1 MDKLFPQPAAGQAD
15 LIGGTGMY
23 TYPKYDLKGKVAV
36 VTGAGQG
43 LGKWIALAL
52 ADAGADV
59 LVAALHSE
67 TAEKTCAEIRK
78 MGRKS
83 TFLAV
88 DVSDAEAVKAMMA
101 AAEADLG
108 GLDILVNNA
117 GVNIHKAALD
127 FTPEDFARIVDVN
140 AKGVFFCSQAAAARM
155 IPKGAGRII
164 NIASSVAFLV
174 RAGIPNSIYAMTKA
188 GVVMLTKALAEEWSR
203 FNINVNAIAPGYFLT
218 PLVEDRFKD
227 REMYNTIVSSTP
239 LGRAGNPED
248 VMGVAV
254 FLASAASAYMTGQTI
269 CVDGGRTIL

>member
-1 MDKLFPQPAAGQAD
+1 
-15 LIGGTGMY
+15 MY

-67 TAEKTCAEIRK
+67 TAERTCAEIRE
-78 MGRKS
+78 MGRNS

-88 DVSDAEAVKAMMA
+88 DVADVEAVKAMMA
-101 AAEADLG
+101 TAEADLG

-117 GVNIHKAALD
+117 GVNIHKAAID

-140 AKGVFFCSQAAAARM
+140 EKGVFFCSQAAAARM
-155 IPKGAGRII
+155 IPKGGGRII
-164 NIASSVAFLV
+164 NISSVTAFMV

-188 GVVMLTKALAEEWSR
+188 GVVMLTKALAEEWAR
-203 FNINVNAIAPGYFLT
+203 FNINVNAIAPGYFYT
-218 PLVEDRFKD
+218 PFVEDRFKD
-227 REMYNTIVSSTP
+227 REMYNTIISTTP

-248 VMGVAV
+248 IMGVTV
-254 FLASAASAYMTGQTI
+254 FLASAASAYITGQTI
-269 CVDGGRTIL
+269 CIDGGRTIL

>member
-67 TAEKTCAEIRK
+67 TAEKTCSEIRE

-227 REMYNTIVSSTP
+227 SEMYNTIVSSTP

-254 FLASAASAYMTGQTI
+254 FLASAASAYITGQTI

>member
-15 LIGGTGMY
+15 LIGGAGMY
-23 TYPKYDLKGKVAV
+23 TYPKYDLEGKVAI

-52 ADAGADV
+52 ADAGAAV

-67 TAEKTCAEIRK
+67 TAEKTCSEIRE

-101 AAEADLG
+101 TAEADLG

-140 AKGVFFCSQAAAARM
+140 AKGV
-155 IPKGAGRII
+155 
-164 NIASSVAFLV
+164 
-174 RAGIPNSIYAMTKA
+174 
-188 GVVMLTKALAEEWSR
+188 
-203 FNINVNAIAPGYFLT
+203 
-218 PLVEDRFKD
+218 
-227 REMYNTIVSSTP
+227 
-239 LGRAGNPED
+239 
-248 VMGVAV
+248 
-254 FLASAASAYMTGQTI
+254 
-269 CVDGGRTIL
+269 

>member
-1 MDKLFPQPAAGQAD
+1 M
-15 LIGGTGMY
+15 GGGGLY
-23 TYPKYDLKGKVAV
+23 TYPKFDLAGKVAV

-59 LVAALHSE
+59 LVAALHAE
-67 TAEKTCAEIRK
+67 TAEKTCAEIRA

-88 DVSDAEAVKAMMA
+88 DVSDVEAVKAIMDT
-101 AAEADLG
+101 AEADLG
-108 GLDILVNNA
+108 RIDILVNNA
-117 GVNIHKAALD
+117 GVNVHKTALD
-127 FTPEDFARIVDVN
+127 FTPEDFARVVDVN
-140 AKGVFFCSQAAAARM
+140 EKGVFFCSQAAAVRM
-155 IPKGAGRII
+155 IPNGGGKII

-174 RAGIPNSIYAMTKA
+174 RAGIPNSVYAMTKA

-203 FNINVNAIAPGYFLT
+203 FNITVNAVAPGYFLT

-227 REMYNTIVSSTP
+227 KEMYNTIASSTP
-239 LGRAGNPED
+239 LGRAGSPED
-248 VMGVAV
+248 IMGVVV
-254 FLASAASAYMTGQTI
+254 FLASAASAYITGQTI